1 VTPQET
7 GKLLGICAAFD
18 NRNVDDAA
26 VFAWY
31 SAIKD
36 LPYSECESAVIAHYS
51 DSREWIMPA
60 DVRTRVRRAQR
71 DLAEHS
77 RIHEL
82 LDPDAYRR
90 EVEQLDGS
98 FLRKLEARAGRELAL
113 KAPPVPYAEAAEPP

>member
-1 VTPQET
+1 MTPEES

-18 NRNVDDAA
+18 NRNVDDSA

-60 DVRTRVRRAQR
+60 DVRTRVRRKQR
-71 DLAEHS
+71 DEAARV

-82 LDPDAYRR
+82 LDPEAYRR
-90 EVEQLDGS
+90 EVAQLDGA
-98 FLRKLEARAGRELAL
+98 FLRKLAKRTGGAEL
-113 KAPPVPYAEAAEPP
+113 KAPPEPYTEAADDA